1 MGMPPSVYVP
11 TQADLEQEEFNRS
24 FNETRRIRA
33 DRDAAIT
40 ELVSA
45 FIEAYSEPKHK
56 TFIQKVLS
64 IFSF

>member
-11 TQADLEQEEFNRS
+11 TQADLDKEADNRS

-33 DRDAAIT
+33 DRDAALK
-40 ELVSA
+40 ELVTT
-45 FIEAYSEPKHK
+45 FIEVYREPKPI